1 LPAGN
6 SLKLLGNR
14 EKIAYKVTNEE
25 RLLEPPFPYMRG
37 KPFIVLYM
45 ALNEL
50 EKSPNGMSYA
60 VFKIAVRLAI
70 LFFIFS
76 KTIDSEHCEHSRRS
90 QRTRLKIYTI
100 MQL

>member
-6 SLKLLGNR
+6 SLKILGNIER
-14 EKIAYKVTNEE
+14 IADKVTNEE

-50 EKSPNGMSYA
+50 EKSPNGRSYLN
-60 VFKIAVRLAI
+60 FPWG
-70 LFFIFS
+70 
-76 KTIDSEHCEHSRRS
+76 
-90 QRTRLKIYTI
+90 
-100 MQL
+100 